1 MRHAKR
7 RMIVSSALATSLV
20 ATLTRRVKMAYS
32 TLITLPVVA
41 LFIAFQ
47 RSFVNSIASSGVKG

>member
-1 MRHAKR
+1 MSRLLLFVKWLL
-7 RMIVSSALATSLV
+7 IIPNFFVYYFVVLV
-20 ATLTRRVKMAYS
+20 WY
-32 TLITLPVVA
+32 VV